1 MDRPSFFDS
10 SREHFIF
17 TLFPTMPLSVSDR
30 VKSSAVLYDQGTEDE
45 NGLTFSQRQLGKGLG
60 AFCFGA
66 VSFVYRQRGREV
78 QKYRVRWDDGS
89 ISQVEHQHLERVTVE
104 EGSRDVG
111 GGTDINEETDF
122 DRFVT
127 VDSEETDDE
136 DERATETTVAR
147 EVTRVGGVVEVSG
160 VKWKRVENIGRDVR
174 EGMERFDLQVKPFVI
189 NGSTTEKDLF
199 WLCMPV
205 SREKLTDVVRSR
217 AGYLLLT
224 PLFLSQSCGLLI
236 PLLSLPTDECNDK
249 YREWSPTH
257 IDKFLR
263 CLFGGAQYKVPLL
276 FYFLVLLPLSIA

>member
-1 MDRPSFFDS
+1 
-10 SREHFIF
+10 
-17 TLFPTMPLSVSDR
+17 MPLSVSDR
-30 VKSSAVLYDQGTEDE
+30 VKSSAVLFDQGTEDE

-60 AFCFGA
+60 AFCFGV
-66 VSFVYRQRGREV
+66 VSFVYRQRGREI

-89 ISQVEHQHLERVTVE
+89 ISQVQHQHLELVSVE

-127 VDSEETDDE
+127 VDGEETDDE
-136 DERATETTVAR
+136 DERAPETTVAQ
-147 EVTRVGGVVEVSG
+147 EVTRVGGVVDVSG

-205 SREKLTDVVRSR
+205 SREKLTEVVRSR
-217 AGYLLLT
+217 AGFLLLT
-224 PLFLSQSCGLLI
+224 PPFLSLSYGLLI
-236 PLLSLPTDECNDK
+236 PLLSLPTDESNDK

-263 CLFGGAQYKVPLL
+263 CIFGGAQYKVPLL
-276 FYFLVLLPLSIA
+276 FYVLVLLPLCIA

>member
-1 MDRPSFFDS
+1 MDTSSFFDS
-10 SREHFIF
+10 SRENFIF

-30 VKSSAVLYDQGTEDE
+30 VKSSAVLYDHGTTDE
-45 NGLTFSQRQLGKGLG
+45 NGLTFSQRQLAKGLG
-60 AFCFGA
+60 AFCFGT

-89 ISQVEHQHLERVTVE
+89 IGQVEHRHLELVSVE
-104 EGSRDVG
+104 EVSRDVG

-136 DERATETTVAR
+136 DEREPETTEGQ
-147 EVTRVGGVVEVSG
+147 EVTRVGGVVDVSG
-160 VKWKRVENIGRDVR
+160 VKWKRVENIARDVR
-174 EGMERFDLQVKPFVI
+174 EGMERFDLQIKPFVI

-205 SREKLTDVVRSR
+205 TREQLTQVVRSR
-217 AGYLLLT
+217 AGFFAPT
-224 PLFLSQSCGLLI
+224 PPYVFLSFGLLM
-236 PLLSLPTDECNDK
+236 PLLSLPAEESNDK

-257 IDKFLR
+257 VDKFLR
-263 CLFGGAQYKVPLL
+263 CIFGGAQYKVSVL
-276 FYFLVLLPLSIA
+276 FHVLVLLPILLS